1 MEFKRPDFTNVTTT
15 YVRADSNGVIQD
27 LNNVYIWAEMTAKAK
42 GHAIWETST
51 KTLLYP
57 KNAEVKPPV
66 ISVNTG
72 ESDFLNELKDT
83 IEKRL
88 SEI

>member
-1 MEFKRPDFTNVTTT
+1 MEFKRPDFTNVKTA

-27 LNNVYIWAEMTAKAK
+27 LNNVYMWAEMTAKAK

-51 KTLLYP
+51 KTLIYP
-57 KNAEVKPPV
+57 KNVEVKPPAALV
-66 ISVNTG
+66 QTG
-72 ESDFLNELKDT
+72 ESDFLNELKDM

-88 SEI
+88 GEI